1 MPVDQSQLPGQA
13 PQAGAP
19 GQQMPQPGQQM
30 PQPGGQESASEAQQV
45 WGQAAPGAA
54 QLPPENLPPV
64 EGTSE
69 ERP

>member
-1 MPVDQSQLPGQA
+1 
-13 PQAGAP
+13 
-19 GQQMPQPGQQM
+19 M

-54 QLPPENLPPV
+54 QLPPENLPPA